1 MKIIRVISISSF
13 LFILCL
19 FENYL
24 NTFISLD
31 FGVYIFLI
39 SLLYIGTE
47 LFNQNLVIP
56 IFLSGVLYD
65 SFFSTYYLGLYTS
78 IFLVVVVLSNFVVSR
93 YSRSNVIYAITIS
106 LCLLIYKIPIIFE
119 FDLNYWLIGYLT
131 SIFVN
136 LLLFFFFKRA
146 LRNNVY
152 PKKT

>member
-1 MKIIRVISISSF
+1 MKIIRVISISAF
-13 LFILCL
+13 LFMLCL

-39 SLLYIGTE
+39 SLLFIGTE
-47 LFNQNLVIP
+47 FFNQNLVVP
-56 IFLSGVLYD
+56 IFLSGILYD

-78 IFLVVVVLSNFVVSR
+78 IFLVVVILSNFAVSR
-93 YSRSNVIYAITIS
+93 YSRSIVIYIITIS

-119 FDLNYWLIGYLT
+119 FDLNYWLTGYFT

-136 LLLFFFFKRA
+136 SLLFFLFKRV
-146 LRNNVY
+146 LRNNV
-152 PKKT
+152 

>member
-1 MKIIRVISISSF
+1 MKVIRIISISTF
-13 LFILCL
+13 LFMLSL

-47 LFNQNLVIP
+47 LFNQNFAIP
-56 IFLSGVLYD
+56 IFFSGILYD
-65 SFFSTYYLGLYTS
+65 SFLSTYYLGLYTS
-78 IFLVVVVLSNFVVSR
+78 IFLVIVFLSNFVVSR
-93 YSRSNVIYAITIS
+93 YGQSNFIYTITIS

-119 FDLNYWLIGYLT
+119 FDLGYWLTGYFT

-136 LLLFFFFKRA
+136 SLIFFIFKRTI
-146 LRNNVY
+146 RNNV
-152 PKKT
+152 